1 MMIYPKA
8 GSLILKLISL
18 TLSFFSAFA
27 FSKADDVN
35 EDVLLEAPSFTSA
48 YSVEEAFNQH
58 RKLPKDDIWW
68 TIYGPSMAWN
78 FKNLH
83 QIFPTVNVYRQGEVR
98 QLLSRRD
105 KRIENFSVTLGD
117 KEKSFSEFIF
127 SESSTAMGVL
137 ILHKGD
143 IVFEAYP
150 RMKPHEKPIY
160 WSVAK
165 SFVGV
170 LVRVLEEA
178 GRIDVSRPIDE
189 YITSLRESDLAG
201 ISVRDLLDM
210 ASGLKCSDSYEA
222 RDSCY
227 YRYSMSI
234 GDGYRENDPPDN
246 PYDFAAQ
253 LTGVKERK
261 PGEVYSYSGLNTFV
275 LAWLVETVTREPF
288 HDTFSRLIWT
298 KIGAQ
303 ADASYLAPRYGIP
316 MTHGGFLSNMR
327 DLARFGLLFT
337 PSANAIGADDVIS
350 DEHVDFLL
358 HGGRPHLMKATGLP
372 EDALAEIRHNIYQ
385 WDYVTKDGT
394 IFKGGWAGQ
403 GLMINPSKDVVI
415 VYTGFYKDD
424 EMSEVPLQPIMLGM
438 IKELF

>member
-1 MMIYPKA
+1 MMIYPKIA
-8 GSLILKLISL
+8 PMVLTLNFL
-18 TLSFFSAFA
+18 TLSFLSAFA
-27 FSKADDVN
+27 FSEPDDFDEAVSP
-35 EDVLLEAPSFTSA
+35 EAPAFSSA

-58 RKLPKDDIWW
+58 RKLPKEDIWW
-68 TIYGPSMAWN
+68 TVYGPNMAWN

-83 QIFPTVNVYRQGEVR
+83 QLFPTVNVYRQGEVR

-105 KRIENFSVTLGD
+105 KRIENFFVTVGD
-117 KEKSFSEFIF
+117 REKPFSDFLF

-170 LVRVLEEA
+170 LVRILEEA
-178 GRIDVSRPIDE
+178 GRIDVGRAIDE
-189 YITSLRESDLAG
+189 YIPSLKESDLAG

-210 ASGLKCSDSYEA
+210 ASGLKCADSYEA

-227 YRYSMSI
+227 YRYSMSV
-234 GDGYRENDPPDN
+234 GDGYRENNPPDN
-246 PYDFAAQ
+246 PYDFAVQ
-253 LTGVKERK
+253 LTGVKERN

-275 LAWLVETVTREPF
+275 LAWLIETITREPF
-288 HDTFSRLIWT
+288 HDAFSRLIWT
-298 KIGAQ
+298 RIGAQ

-337 PSANAIGADDVIS
+337 PSANVIGADDVIS
-350 DEHVDFLL
+350 DDHVNFLL
-358 HGGRPHLMKATGLP
+358 NDGRPHLRKATGLP
-372 EDALAEIRHNIYQ
+372 QDVLAEIRHNIYQ

-403 GLMINPSKDVVI
+403 GLMINPSKDVVV
-415 VYTGFYKDD
+415 VYTGYYKDT
-424 EMSEVPLQPIMLGM
+424 EMSEVPLQPIMLEI